1 MPLWT
6 NVWVLVDTA
15 SGNVGDIWCIYMINK
30 VFIPLMVQFSLQYLG
45 CINQQYLNW
54 CLSNC
59 SNIDFPV
66 IKFCPTGPTDTKNNM
81 FTPLELTMNNQ
92 SDVFRF
98 FQVYISPA
106 NMAILDICVKCHAN
120 MYVSFARFFSNGNLR
135 ILEPSTVSTLK
146 RALEK
151 LKKGK

>member
-66 IKFCPTGPTDTKNNM
+66 MKFCPTGPTDTKNNM
-81 FTPLELTMNNQ
+81 FTPSNLPWIAKVMCF
-92 SDVFRF
+92 VF